1 VNFLCVCLQS
11 CEEFWIY
18 QKVFL
23 GAKAKAK
30 RVFAFQTGV
39 SRFIFLVGSKRILI
53 YFDFFEQVGK
63 KCACVLTYYPSTDN
77 SFDSSY
83 KWCQVIFFEHCR

>member
-1 VNFLCVCLQS
+1 
-11 CEEFWIY
+11 
-18 QKVFL
+18 L
-23 GAKAKAK
+23 GAKAKAKAK

-63 KCACVLTYYPSTDN
+63 NVPVFIRITQVPITALIRRTSDVK
-77 SFDSSY
+77 SY
-83 KWCQVIFFEHCR
+83 FLSIVGK